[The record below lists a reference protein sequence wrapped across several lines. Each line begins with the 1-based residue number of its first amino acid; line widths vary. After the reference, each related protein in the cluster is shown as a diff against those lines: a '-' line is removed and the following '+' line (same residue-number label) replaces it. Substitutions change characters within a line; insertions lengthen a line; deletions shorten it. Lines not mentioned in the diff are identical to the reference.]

1 MSSSASA
8 AGTGTG
14 ADEESARKHSAGA
27 FDVRNIIAA
36 LIGFYGVVL
45 TVYGLVDSDNG
56 DELTGGVNA
65 NLWTGLALLVFAA
78 AFALWS
84 WLRPIVV
91 DPEQLRSEPTD
102 EGTHD
107 GSGTTPGH

>member
-8 AGTGTG
+8 AGPGPSG
-14 ADEESARKHSAGA
+14 ESARKHSAGA

-45 TVYGLVDSDNG
+45 TVYGVVDSDNG
-56 DELTGGVNA
+56 EAATGGVNA
-65 NLWTGLALLVFAA
+65 NLWTGLAMLVFAG

-91 DPEQLRSEPTD
+91 DPAEVHAQASG
-102 EGTHD
+102 EGTDD
-107 GSGTTPGH
+107 GSGAAPH

>member
-1 MSSSASA
+1 MSTQEPGMSSSSGSA
-8 AGTGTG
+8 PSG
-14 ADEESARKHSAGA
+14 SARKHSAGA
-27 FDVRNIIAA
+27 FDVRNVIAA

-56 DELTGGVNA
+56 EARTGGVNA
-65 NLWTGLALLVFAA
+65 NLWTGIAMLVFAG

-91 DPEQLRSEPTD
+91 DPKALPD
-102 EGTHD
+102 GEGVDD
-107 GSGTTPGH
+107 GSGRPSGHQ

>member
-8 AGTGTG
+8 AGTGTS
-14 ADEESARKHSAGA
+14 EEAARKHSAGA

-36 LIGFYGVVL
+36 LIGFYGIVL
-45 TVYGLVDSDNG
+45 TVYGLVDADNG
-56 DELTGGVNA
+56 EARTGGVNA

-84 WLRPIVV
+84 KLRPIVV
-91 DPEQLRSEPTD
+91 DPSQLRAEPTD
-102 EGTHD
+102 EGTDD
-107 GSGTTPGH
+107 GSGRTSGH

>member
-14 ADEESARKHSAGA
+14 DESARKHSAGA

-56 DELTGGVNA
+56 DALTGGVNA
-65 NLWTGLALLVFAA
+65 NLWTGLAMLVFAG

-91 DPEQLRSEPTD
+91 DPAQLRSEPTE
-102 EGTHD
+102 EGTDD
-107 GSGTTPGH
+107 GSGRPPAH

>member
-1 MSSSASA
+1 MSQSSSSGP
-8 AGTGTG
+8 AGGH
-14 ADEESARKHSAGA
+14 AAGA
-27 FDVRNIIAA
+27 FDVRNVIAG

-45 TVYGLVDSDNG
+45 TIYGIVDSG
-56 DELTGGVNA
+56 EAHEKTGGVDA

-91 DPEQLRSEPTD
+91 DPKDL
-102 EGTHD
+102 
-107 GSGTTPGH
+107 PGPDDDAPRGH